1 MRLKPISSGSAGL
14 NMGVLPPPSNMFAC
28 RTEYKLQGI
37 KGINGVLDMI
47 SSNIKQGRY
56 TRKELKEYILSD
68 LLEVEEDDTKRSS
81 SEQGQ
86 QISTGGHSAWSRLFT
101 GDAAGREAVRGGKS
115 PSARN
120 GRNLMPLSSPAPSP

>member
-37 KGINGVLDMI
+37 NGVLDMI

-56 TRKELKEYILSD
+56 TRKELKDYILSD
-68 LLEVEEDDTKRSS
+68 LLEVEEDKTKRSS
-81 SEQGQ
+81 SGQG
-86 QISTGGHSAWSRLFT
+86 SMDL
-101 GDAAGREAVRGGKS
+101 DGRAQCVE
-115 PSARN
+115 P
-120 GRNLMPLSSPAPSP
+120 PLLW